1 MTLVRKLILY
11 YLIPLVV
18 CIQMMVS
25 SFYYLMF
32 KQTLMENKFR
42 KLFLINLSYVVLP
55 LLPISFTYFWKITT
69 LYGTVC
75 LLKTLKTLKKILLN
89 TNSNS
94 DQLLL
99 ANNTE
104 TDKLLLDKQVFPTSS
119 SSIKLNDLKNNNNQ
133 DHETQSE
140 ANLNQDDLS
149 QINDLSSIDSL
160 LAAMPMSKKK
170 INAESYLSKFKKN
183 LIFYFKIIA
192 IILFNNVPLASNDKI
207 LNDTDLQNASFIYF
221 TNFLI
226 GLGIITNFSCIDK
239 KGILSWPNPTAEKIL
254 LLNNNVSNREE
265 TVQEN
270 DDDELLSNVPE
281 TNELIQ
287 TTKES
292 DLIIVNETQTN
303 KPDTPSIVVNPT
315 NKNVIETFNL
325 THDNSNGFTLKF
337 DDINWCKN
345 MNSLKPL
352 GLSILLNTCNKK
364 LISNHTKFTD
374 FIKVESNRVAHQNQ
388 LENLFANN
396 ANNSFSSNMSIN
408 EENFELKAIIDRRCI
423 CEISK
428 IIGFD
433 SKQAIKSYEIIGT
446 SSLCRN
452 LEIKSASKV
461 KPKQIRLS
469 NMFSIVAA
477 YNLNGLKNLYS
488 QGSPDLILDFCTS
501 FWNGK
506 QVCELSKNQRKKLLD
521 LYQRYSVSSYVTA
534 FSYKPVIDEKKLLD
548 IDFNLNSNHVIKC
561 PASYCEKLSSHLD
574 SVIDYSNVL
583 LNEDSSSFE

>member
-1 MTLVRKLILY
+1 
-11 YLIPLVV
+11 
-18 CIQMMVS
+18 
-25 SFYYLMF
+25 MF
-32 KQTLMENKFR
+32 KQTLMENKFK

-254 LLNNNVSNREE
+254 
-265 TVQEN
+265 
-270 DDDELLSNVPE
+270 
-281 TNELIQ
+281 
-287 TTKES
+287 
-292 DLIIVNETQTN
+292 
-303 KPDTPSIVVNPT
+303 
-315 NKNVIETFNL
+315 TFNL

-561 PASYCEKLSSHLD
+561 PASYCEKLSSHG
-574 SVIDYSNVL
+574 
-583 LNEDSSSFE
+583 